1 MGRQVVA
8 AACMRARRS
17 RALEGQ
23 RVIVRP
29 VIRSSRPVQVGL
41 DPLSAQ
47 RRGERERE
55 GEIGL
60 GVGVYALS
68 EGKQR
73 CRGSQSSW
81 PGGPGWPGCM
91 LRPPRPG
98 LCSAP
103 LLALPHGWM
112 LNEGKWAGVCPPEYP
127 PVGAGRL

>member
-8 AACMRARRS
+8 AACMRARSLPRPRGS
-17 RALEGQ
+17 EGHC
-23 RVIVRP
+23 VSGHRP
-29 VIRSSRPVQVGL
+29 
-41 DPLSAQ
+41 DPYRLAWTLCLH
-47 RRGERERE
+47 REEERERE

-73 CRGSQSSW
+73 CRGSQSGW

-98 LCSAP
+98 LCSPP